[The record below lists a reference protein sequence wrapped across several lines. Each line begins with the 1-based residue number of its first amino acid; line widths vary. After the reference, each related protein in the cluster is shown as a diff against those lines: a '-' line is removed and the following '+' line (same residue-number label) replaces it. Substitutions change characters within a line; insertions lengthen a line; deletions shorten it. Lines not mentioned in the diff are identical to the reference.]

1 MNRCSCIPAACPVA
15 NQANPATT
23 AAAAAAA
30 TPTRANTAT
39 ATVTTTTAAT
49 AAALNFGDSQGE
61 VLDYVFHNDAQFV
74 LYNADD
80 LNVGW
85 RKGWSCRTLSHPA
98 QPGVTEMILDCVAKW
113 RYGKVTCAACNA
125 SCPAPPPSPPTST
138 SPPPPPPPGC
148 TVFLTFGSVDIE
160 WNLGYKRDFKKQTV
174 DSAAY
179 VAGMAHSLAT
189 TAQRI
194 INLNST
200 ENRTTLATAA
210 ATSSPADASSSAPA
224 PGNTGAAQQHAA
236 SFSDTNDSRHGI
248 DVVVVFPTMP
258 LPLSSDYLE
267 VRRTREIHYPSPHR
281 HCVNARTL
289 VGRHGPLLTGS
300 STAHRHQGPPV
311 VCLRA
316 ATFMLTCSNFDAV
329 TSFSRQ

>member
-1 MNRCSCIPAACPVA
+1 
-15 NQANPATT
+15 
-23 AAAAAAA
+23 
-30 TPTRANTAT
+30 
-39 ATVTTTTAAT
+39 
-49 AAALNFGDSQGE
+49 
-61 VLDYVFHNDAQFV
+61 
-74 LYNADD
+74 
-80 LNVGW
+80 
-85 RKGWSCRTLSHPA
+85 
-98 QPGVTEMILDCVAKW
+98 MILDCVAKW

-267 VRRTREIHYPSPHR
+267 DHYNVPSLAERLQLWSDFRNAVKEAVVGMVPASAVGVERDGGDEDHHPDYIKTQHCIAAKLAKLPTLNVVAPTPQLTTLYIADSTRHVPR
-281 HCVNARTL
+281 FK
-289 VGRHGPLLTGS
+289 GPTGKY
-300 STAHRHQGPPV
+300 A
-311 VCLRA
+311 C
-316 ATFMLTCSNFDAV
+316 NK
-329 TSFSRQ
+329 

>member
-1 MNRCSCIPAACPVA
+1 
-15 NQANPATT
+15 
-23 AAAAAAA
+23 
-30 TPTRANTAT
+30 
-39 ATVTTTTAAT
+39 
-49 AAALNFGDSQGE
+49 
-61 VLDYVFHNDAQFV
+61 
-74 LYNADD
+74 
-80 LNVGW
+80 
-85 RKGWSCRTLSHPA
+85 
-98 QPGVTEMILDCVAKW
+98 
-113 RYGKVTCAACNA
+113 
-125 SCPAPPPSPPTST
+125 
-138 SPPPPPPPGC
+138 
-148 TVFLTFGSVDIE
+148 
-160 WNLGYKRDFKKQTV
+160 
-174 DSAAY
+174 
-179 VAGMAHSLAT
+179 MAHSLAT

-194 INLNST
+194 VNLNST

-210 ATSSPADASSSAPA
+210 ATSSHADASSSAPA

-289 VGRHGPLLTGS
+289 VGRHGPLVTGS
-300 STAHRHQGPPV
+300 SAAHRHHGPPV

-329 TSFSRQ
+329 TSLNRYTTSTTT